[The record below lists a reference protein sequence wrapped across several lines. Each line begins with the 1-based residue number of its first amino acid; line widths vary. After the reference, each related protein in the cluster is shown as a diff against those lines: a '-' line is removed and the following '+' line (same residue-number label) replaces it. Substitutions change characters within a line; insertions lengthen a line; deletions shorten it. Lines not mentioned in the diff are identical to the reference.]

1 MTNEIETLKDF
12 ISTREVMLRSET
24 ITSDRKQELTKEI
37 NEFKDTLLNVYRD
50 ISYSPAM
57 TFREY
62 AEYLKTL
69 PSPKKHRTGVDFL
82 DAILGGGVE
91 EETFINII
99 GESGSGKSTFAINLL
114 LNVAKNTRSYFVSL
128 EMGKFKT
135 FNKIES
141 MIETDQQ
148 RDNLYIDIWT
158 RGLTQITREIEL
170 FAHNGVKFFVID
182 SKMKIEVEGG
192 GDEYQKIAHLSNTL
206 ALLTQRL
213 GVIIILINQM
223 SEESIKN
230 GRVAIKGS
238 GDQKYDTDILIAI
251 EKNKKDQNTRTLNLA
266 KNRQTEVET
275 KFVYSKDFKEQE
287 THHGAD
293 VKIYNDGGYGL

>member
-1 MTNEIETLKDF
+1 MSNEIEILKEA
-12 ISTREVMLRSET
+12 IASRELILKVDNV
-24 ITSDRKQELTKEI
+24 SDDKKKELAREI
-37 NEFKDTLLNVYRD
+37 NDFKDTLITSYRD

-62 AEYLKTL
+62 GQYLKTL
-69 PSPKKHRTGVDFL
+69 KHPEKHSTGVSFL
-82 DAILGGGVE
+82 DDILGGGVE

-99 GESGSGKSTFAINLL
+99 GESGAGKSTFAINLL
-114 LNVAKNTRSYFVSL
+114 LNVAKHTPSYFVSL

-141 MIETDQQ
+141 LIKTDEQ
-148 RDNLYIDIWT
+148 RDNLYVDIWT
-158 RGLTQITREIEL
+158 RGLDELVREIEL
-170 FAHNGVKFFVID
+170 FSHNGVKFFVID
-182 SKMKIEVEGG
+182 SKMKIEVTAKS
-192 GDEYQKIAHLSNTL
+192 DEHQKIAYLSNTL
-206 ALLTQRL
+206 SQLTQRL

-251 EKNKKDQNTRTLNLA
+251 EKNKKDNNTRVLNLA
-266 KNRQTEVET
+266 KNRQTEIET
-275 KFVYSKDFKEQE
+275 TFVYTKDFTEYSKEPTE
-287 THHGAD
+287 I
-293 VKIYNDGGYGL
+293 IYNEGGFGL